1 MKRYNQ
7 IGGPYPVE
15 ECADGHWVTYEDYN
29 LSELTHNKDMEKSY
43 NRYVTEL
50 SNAAYK
56 TDSSVEDKLDQLR
69 LTVIV
74 MSVIIFGGVAGFIFS
89 WM

>member
-15 ECADGHWVTYEDYN
+15 ECADGHWVTWEDYN
-29 LSELTHNKDMEKSY
+29 LSELTHNKDMEKTHRAY
-43 NRYVTEL
+43 NEKVSTIVYAH
-50 SNAAYK
+50 SNEIQD
-56 TDSSVEDKLDQLR
+56 TVDKLR
-69 LTVIV
+69 LVVIS

-89 WM
+89 WV